1 MLSISIQCPLL
12 LLLLLQGE
20 QSEVAKVVFVGI
32 KVSFTTDRD
41 SQNRTKCVS
50 FDSSN
55 NKVSI
60 RLN

>member
-32 KVSFTTDRD
+32 KVSLTTDRD
-41 SQNRTKCVS
+41 SQNRTKCCVL
-50 FDSSN
+50 
-55 NKVSI
+55 
-60 RLN
+60 R